1 MLFLVGLSGILL
13 LTVGIVQVRGALRA
27 ERVGR
32 RLRGFVLGLVFLIAG
47 GLCIGLQAALH
58 AFEAFSRA
66 EVVAEVRCTWLGPKQ
81 FSLTWTPARRP
92 LFTPPAAKT
101 FEMRGD
107 QWSVS
112 GGIVKWHP
120 WLTAI
125 GLPSYHKV
133 NRLSGRY
140 ANVEEE
146 TAGPPTAFPLNG
158 EIDRLWWWF
167 YRLQGVLPF
176 VEATYGSAAYTYVN
190 PAVVFEVSVTPSGYL
205 IKKRT
210 PPPTATR
217 RRR

>member
-1 MLFLVGLSGILL
+1 MLLLMGLSGIVL
-13 LTVGIVQVRGALRA
+13 LTVGVVQVRGALRA
-27 ERVGR
+27 ERMGSRLR
-32 RLRGFVLGLVFLIAG
+32 RLVLGLVFLTVG
-47 GLCIGLQAALH
+47 GLCVGLQAALH
-58 AFEAFSRA
+58 AFEAFSKA
-66 EVVAEVRCTWLGPKQ
+66 EVVAEVRCTWLGPKR
-81 FSLTWTPARRP
+81 FSLAWTPARQP

-120 WLTAI
+120 WLTTI
-125 GLPSYHKV
+125 GLPSYHKI

-140 ANVEEE
+140 ANVAEE

-158 EIDRLWWWF
+158 EIDPVWWWF

-190 PAVVFEVSVTPSGYL
+190 TAVAFEVSVTPSGYL
-205 IKKRT
+205 IKIKRPPAAT
-210 PPPTATR
+210 PR
-217 RRR
+217 RR